1 MGATAC
7 PGKHVPLGACSG
19 GGAVLALPGWAES
32 RWQVQCP
39 LQAWPPCVCLQYGS
53 PSTCPSQGKDQVRTE
68 DRDALGSANW
78 TDRKGCRGQADS
90 AALLCSAGRACA
102 HTSLQAPLSRHLSPG
117 ILLYR
122 PLALPDPAL
131 RLLKVWSSGVSLPGP
146 SLSDTLLVESPAYG
160 TEARTPGAPTATADF
175 VWSPMC
181 TATVSDVGMAAAQ
194 DLLDSGVAA
203 MLGPEQTVGRG
214 SWQPAPRRPCCLP
227 RGPNQQVSELE
238 SASLTVRTGGTHS

>member
-1 MGATAC
+1 MLWGVRT
-7 PGKHVPLGACSG
+7 GL
-19 GGAVLALPGWAES
+19 
-32 RWQVQCP
+32 
-39 LQAWPPCVCLQYGS
+39 
-53 PSTCPSQGKDQVRTE
+53 TGKDAEGRLTLLHCCAQ
-68 DRDALGSANW
+68 LGEH
-78 TDRKGCRGQADS
+78 
-90 AALLCSAGRACA
+90 A
-102 HTSLQAPLSRHLSPG
+102 HTPLSRHLSPG

-175 VWSPMC
+175 VWSPMW